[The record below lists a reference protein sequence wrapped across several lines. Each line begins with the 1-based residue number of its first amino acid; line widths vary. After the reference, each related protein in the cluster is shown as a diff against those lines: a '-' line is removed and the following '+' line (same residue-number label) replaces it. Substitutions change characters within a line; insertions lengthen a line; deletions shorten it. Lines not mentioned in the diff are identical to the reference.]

1 MKTKIGIFAGL
12 FVLVTM
18 IGMSPSFADSNTT
31 VISTNDGIQLTKTV
45 VPMIISSD
53 NTMPWGFIEGTV
65 DNYAEGYPVI
75 VQIYQNDVPI
85 HFAQTDVNEDGT
97 YEYKFFNI
105 RRYTCFNNILSPY
118 YISLNC
124 INWIKFT
131 NWNMFKSSSMK
142 YNINTICCYFESI
155 FISNISQ
162 KYS

>member
-65 DNYAEGYPVI
+65 DNYAEGLPVI
-75 VQIYQNDVPI
+75 VQIYQNDEPI

-97 YEYKFFNI
+97 YEYKFRARNI
-105 RRYTCFNNILSPY
+105 DGDNVVNVYEGDYEVKI
-118 YISLNC
+118 
-124 INWIKFT
+124 
-131 NWNMFKSSSMK
+131 FKSK
-142 YNINTICCYFESI
+142 QITGKNLI
-155 FISNISQ
+155 
-162 KYS
+162 